1 MHCEVCQLESD
12 LLLSEC
18 EHPKNA
24 YCALYSAQ
32 AEKDIKRFGPKNL
45 KTLADLQPNDTF
57 RYKGSDE
64 DDWHTVIRID
74 DEKIYY
80 AGYLPDKPETNYRVE
95 NVEVIVK

>member
-12 LLLSEC
+12 LLLEC

-24 YCALYSAQ
+24 YCAIYQAQ
-32 AEKDIKRFGPKNL
+32 AEKDIRLFGPKHY
-45 KTLADLQPNDTF
+45 KTLADLQLNDTF

-64 DDWHTVIRID
+64 NDWHTVSKID
-74 DEKIYY
+74 SEKVYY
-80 AGYLPDKPETNYRVE
+80 AGYLPDVPQSNYRVE

>member
-18 EHPKNA
+18 EHPKNG
-24 YCALYSAQ
+24 YCALYRAK
-32 AEKDIKRFGPKNL
+32 AEKDIRHHGPKNL
-45 KTLADLQPNDTF
+45 KTLADLQQNDVF

-64 DDWHTVIRID
+64 NDWHTVSGID
-74 DEKIYY
+74 EQKIYY
-80 AGYLPDKPETNYRVE
+80 AGYMPDKPESNYRVE

>member
-1 MHCEVCQLESD
+1 MRTCDICDLELD
-12 LLLSEC
+12 GISEC

-24 YCALYSAQ
+24 YCALFLKS
-32 AEKDIKRFGPKNL
+32 AEKDIKQFGPKHY
-45 KTLADLQPNDTF
+45 KTLADLEIGDTF

-64 DDWHTVIRID
+64 NDWHTVSGKD

-80 AGYLPDKPETNYRVE
+80 PGYLPDKPESNYRVE